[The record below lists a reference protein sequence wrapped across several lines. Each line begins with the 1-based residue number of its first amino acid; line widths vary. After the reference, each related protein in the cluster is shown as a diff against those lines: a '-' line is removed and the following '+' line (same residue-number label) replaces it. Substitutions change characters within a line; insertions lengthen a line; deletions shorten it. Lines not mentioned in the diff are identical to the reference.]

1 MDLEIIIL
9 SDMSQKEKGEF
20 HMISHI
26 CGHIYDTNEL
36 IHKTEADSKKYRTDL
51 WLPRKGRLREGQSG
65 IGWEFVI
72 SR

>member
-1 MDLEIIIL
+1 MEYDPATKKNETMPFAATWMDLEIIIL

-36 IHKTEADSKKYRTDL
+36 IHKTETDSWT
-51 WLPRKGRLREGQSG
+51 
-65 IGWEFVI
+65 
-72 SR
+72 